1 MCDSIKDKKIELLN
15 EENEYLMEL
24 MARINEQCN
33 QVMHKGY
40 DAKDAIGNIK
50 YMLCGSME

>member
-1 MCDSIKDKKIELLN
+1 MAESIKDKKIELLN

-33 QVMHKGY
+33 NVINKNY
-40 DAKDAIGNIK
+40 DAKEAIETIK
-50 YMLCGSME
+50 YMLCGSMG